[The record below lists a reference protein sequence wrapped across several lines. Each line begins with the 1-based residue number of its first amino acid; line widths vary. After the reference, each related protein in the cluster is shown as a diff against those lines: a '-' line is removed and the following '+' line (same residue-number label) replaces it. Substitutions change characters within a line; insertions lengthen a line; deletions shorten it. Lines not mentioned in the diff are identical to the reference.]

1 MAAVASLAVPAISTS
16 ATTEYFDVL
25 NEIGAKTGIVKA
37 RNHVHRD
44 GDWHRAVHVWIYAQS
59 THRLLIQKRAE
70 CKESWPNLW
79 DISAAGHVTAGDQ
92 SLETAQR
99 ETQEELGVDV
109 PVEAIEPLF
118 SMQSAFNTND
128 DTFVNNEFIDVYLVT
143 IKHEVPVDSFTLQ
156 QSEVASIRQ
165 VPAVLSRH
173 SIVIVVQMYIG
184 TEDLEKAF
192 TSNDRAFVCPDASS
206 EYMQIFK
213 ILHSRRTVPH
223 GSLKTALGQ
232 IGMVQ
237 VEYICWQA

>member
-1 MAAVASLAVPAISTS
+1 MAATASLAVPADSTS

-44 GDWHRAVHVWIYAQS
+44 
-59 THRLLIQKRAE
+59 
-70 CKESWPNLW
+70 
-79 DISAAGHVTAGDQ
+79 VTAGDQ

-118 SMQSAFNTND
+118 SMQSAFDTNN

-143 IKHEVPVDSFTLQ
+143 VKDEVPVDSFTLQ
-156 QSEVASIRQ
+156 QSEVA
-165 VPAVLSRH
+165 AVR
-173 SIVIVVQMYIG
+173 YIE

-192 TSNDRAFVCPDASS
+192 KSHDRAFACPDDSTQ
-206 EYMQIFK
+206 YMQLFK
-213 ILHSRRTVPH
+213 ILYSRRTAPF
-223 GSLKTALGQ
+223 GSLKTVLGQ

>member
-1 MAAVASLAVPAISTS
+1 MAATASLAVPADSTS

-44 GDWHRAVHVWIYAQS
+44 GDWHRAVHVWIYAQM
-59 THRLLIQKRAE
+59 
-70 CKESWPNLW
+70 
-79 DISAAGHVTAGDQ
+79 TAGDQ

-118 SMQSAFNTND
+118 SMQSAFDTNN

-143 IKHEVPVDSFTLQ
+143 VKDEVPVDSFTLQ
-156 QSEVASIRQ
+156 QSEVA
-165 VPAVLSRH
+165 AVR
-173 SIVIVVQMYIG
+173 YIE

-192 TSNDRAFVCPDASS
+192 KSHDRAFACPDDSTQ
-206 EYMQIFK
+206 YMQLFK
-213 ILHSRRTVPH
+213 ILYSRRTAPF
-223 GSLKTALGQ
+223 GSLKTVLGQ